1 MTSTPPQA
9 RTLGELKRSGY
20 RPLSIREEWRKNL
33 IAALDSKTPLF
44 PNMVGYEDSVV
55 PQIENAILSGHDMIF
70 LGERGQGKTRII
82 RSLIDLLDEFLPVVK
97 GTEVADDPFAPISR
111 AARQALAEKG
121 DDLEIEW
128 LHRSRRYGEKL
139 ATPDTTTAELIGDID
154 PIKVAEGRYL
164 SDEMTIHFGL
174 IPRSN
179 RGIFA
184 INELPDLAEKVQVSL
199 FNILEERDVQIK
211 GYTIRLPLDIV
222 VVATA
227 NPEDYTSRGRIIT
240 PLKDRFDVQIRT
252 HYPRTLEDEIAI
264 VEQEVPSVER
274 SSRPVR
280 VPAFIKEI
288 VAQMTFEARAS
299 NEINQA
305 SGVSVRVS
313 INNYE
318 SLLSNAEKRAVRVG
332 EREIVPRTNRG
343 IFAINEL
350 PDLTEKVQV
359 GLFNLMEEKDVQIK
373 GYKIRL
379 PLDVVIVAS
388 ANPEDYTSR
397 GRIITPLKDRFDV
410 QIRTHYPTTLDDEIA
425 IMEQEVPPRDRAGR
439 DLRVPD
445 FVKQLIAQ
453 LTMEARASNE
463 INQASG
469 VSVRVTINNYES
481 VIANAEKRAVRCG
494 EREIVPRITD
504 LHAVL
509 ASTAGKIEL
518 EYAGEEKKE
527 GDLIDRLLGRAVM
540 KVFDR
545 AITIESLKKVI
556 DYFEGGGGVEVSDRM
571 PAVDYLEGVRGIPG
585 LREAIVALGPFES
598 PALVAAAT
606 EFILEGLH
614 VHQKLNKDRHG
625 GRFTYRS

>member
-1 MTSTPPQA
+1 MDEA
-9 RTLGELKRSGY
+9 RTLGELKGSGY
-20 RPLSIREEWRKNL
+20 RAAPVREEMRRNL
-33 IAALDSKTPLF
+33 LGMLAHGERILPGI
-44 PNMVGYEDSVV
+44 VGYDETVV
-55 PQIENAILSGHDMIF
+55 PDIENAILSGHHIVF
-70 LGERGQGKTRII
+70 LGERGQAKSRIM
-82 RSLIDLLDEFLPVVK
+82 RGLIALLDERVPA
-97 GTEVADDPFAPISR
+97 VAGCEINDDPFHPICRGCRRR
-111 AARQALAEKG
+111 ALDEGDALPLAWIG
-121 DDLEIEW
+121 RD
-128 LHRSRRYGEKL
+128 HRYGEKL
-139 ATPDTTTAELIGDID
+139 ATPDVSMADLIGEID

-164 SDEMTIHFGL
+164 ADEETIHYGL
-174 IPRSN
+174 
-179 RGIFA
+179 
-184 INELPDLAEKVQVSL
+184 
-199 FNILEERDVQIK
+199 
-211 GYTIRLPLDIV
+211 
-222 VVATA
+222 
-227 NPEDYTSRGRIIT
+227 
-240 PLKDRFDVQIRT
+240 
-252 HYPRTLEDEIAI
+252 
-264 VEQEVPSVER
+264 
-274 SSRPVR
+274 
-280 VPAFIKEI
+280 
-288 VAQMTFEARAS
+288 
-299 NEINQA
+299 
-305 SGVSVRVS
+305 
-313 INNYE
+313 
-318 SLLSNAEKRAVRVG
+318 
-332 EREIVPRTNRG
+332 VPRTHRG

-439 DLRVPD
+439 ELRVPD
-445 FVKQLIAQ
+445 FVKHLIAQ
-453 LTMEARASNE
+453 LTMEARGSNE
-463 INQASG
+463 INQSSG

-545 AITIESLKKVI
+545 AITVESLKKVI